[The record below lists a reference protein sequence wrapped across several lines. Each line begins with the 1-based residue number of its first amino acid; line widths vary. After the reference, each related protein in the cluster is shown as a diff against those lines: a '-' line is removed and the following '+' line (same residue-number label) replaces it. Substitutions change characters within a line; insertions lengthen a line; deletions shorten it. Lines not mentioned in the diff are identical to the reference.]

1 MGERRA
7 AAFSSSSCDA
17 RAPVGARARDA
28 GRPPHPPP
36 PSPGA
41 LGFFAQ
47 RRRACAM
54 SGQAARPR
62 GWSEFCELHA
72 ISTAKELARHYVRF
86 AREHPPHEP
95 LAAESF
101 SVHFA
106 ALFQHYFCHEVK
118 EGGGGQR
125 GPAPARDYREAPA
138 AAGSKEAARDA
149 DAGGAVRKAR
159 SSEELP
165 GPARPPFSLG
175 RLRRSWRGLF
185 RRRPAEPPPPAGA
198 VRKEGLLRY
207 GLLDESSLDGGARWQ
222 RCRLLLRRGPAPPDD
237 GYVLELFDPPK
248 ASKAKLR
255 AACSAVREV
264 RRCTRLEMPDNLHT
278 FVLKVHNAT
287 DVLFE
292 AGDEQQLCAWTAEI
306 RACACAR
313 HGSDAGDL
321 EPLSNQ
327 CPEGASSVAAAGST
341 DSLEPGPS
349 AEVSGGR
356 TELPLAAF
364 PWFHGP
370 ISRVRAAQLVQLG
383 GARGHGVFLVR
394 QSETRRGEYVLTFNV
409 QGRAKHLR
417 LSLTERGQCRV
428 QHLRFPSV
436 PDMLQH
442 FQRYPIPLECGAACD
457 VRLASY
463 VLGAA
468 PAHAQR
474 PNRSPEAKLES
485 RGPESKSEHGGHEAR
500 SDPGGPKLRG
510 PKANW
515 EPGGS
520 ESDAEPRA
528 SGMEQHA
535 ARTVTVFLPSG

>member
-1 MGERRA
+1 
-7 AAFSSSSCDA
+7 
-17 RAPVGARARDA
+17 
-28 GRPPHPPP
+28 
-36 PSPGA
+36 
-41 LGFFAQ
+41 
-47 RRRACAM
+47 

-106 ALFQHYFCHEVK
+106 ALFQHYFCHEAAA
-118 EGGGGQR
+118 GALR
-125 GPAPARDYREAPA
+125 TRRPYLAAPSLPRRPAAPRTGPGSAGRFGEAAALPGTPSPSAAGSWESRRPDGAAGACSGAALAPARGTGCFQEVGFGAAGADKGA
-138 AAGSKEAARDA
+138 AA
-149 DAGGAVRKAR
+149 
-159 SSEELP
+159 LP
-165 GPARPPFSLG
+165 S
-175 RLRRSWRGLF
+175 
-185 RRRPAEPPPPAGA
+185 PAGA
-198 VRKEGLLRY
+198 R
-207 GLLDESSLDGGARWQ
+207 GAGREN
-222 RCRLLLRRGPAPPDD
+222 RAPPCRCQEMEA
-237 GYVLELFDPPK
+237 VLGALAQRLAGCPRWSGAAGRMHVPGCPPSRGAPVRRERSRGDVGVRISRVPSHPPRVPSPQ

-313 HGSDAGDL
+313 PPTRWSQVRPGGRRGGCRGAGPAAHG
-321 EPLSNQ
+321 PLH
-327 CPEGASSVAAAGST
+327 A
-341 DSLEPGPS
+341 GPS

-468 PAHAQR
+468 PAHGR
-474 PNRSPEAKLES
+474 E
-485 RGPESKSEHGGHEAR
+485 
-500 SDPGGPKLRG
+500 
-510 PKANW
+510 
-515 EPGGS
+515 GGS
-520 ESDAEPRA
+520 AGRLPGFLFCERRKPMEPSEPEQIFHLVPLPPEPPPGARVHEGDVEGAGPGWGRVRA
-528 SGMEQHA
+528 VDNQY
-535 ARTVTVFLPSG
+535 TPL